1 LKLRGSATRG
11 LSKMAVEKTIVC
23 PRNPRWLKS
32 MLEVLPVGLR
42 GKLEPY
48 SECFST
54 PATLPKSSWLERRR
68 RVVRP
73 IIR

>member
-1 LKLRGSATRG
+1 
-11 LSKMAVEKTIVC
+11 MAIIEKRVVC

-32 MLEVLPVGLR
+32 MLEVLPEGLR

-54 PATLPKSSWLERRR
+54 PTSNTRAGRQERRR
-68 RVVRP
+68 NVIHPV
-73 IIR
+73 IR

>member
-1 LKLRGSATRG
+1 
-11 LSKMAVEKTIVC
+11 MAVEKAVIC

-54 PATLPKSSWLERRR
+54 PATLPKSSAGWPERRR